1 MMHGDFRMAV
11 CTKKQYGEDCDRN
24 FHNRAQVEG
33 CPENRADSET
43 GKPVYDPKGTKN
55 RCLSALGD

>member
-1 MMHGDFRMAV
+1 MAV

-24 FHNRAQVEG
+24 FHNRAIVEG
-33 CPENRADSET
+33 CPENRSDSET